1 MNNDNLDQK
10 NYISLA
16 DWAPMHDSM
25 EEKRE
30 FLLNADI
37 ALKYLNSNGM
47 RVDSFD
53 FNDIFIVDGNL
64 REIKYNVISNVGT
77 VTPADVKS
85 NIYEESKMALYL
97 YLYPC
102 EYIDDNFLKKHFTEF
117 SFAFPSDDVPY
128 YKGIF
133 ERGASVPFSDF
144 DFQKRKMELEKLS
157 DATKKD
163 GDSDLMGDIDF
174 SMLSK
179 PNNDEINKKL
189 YREAAFAKTIA
200 LSTIISVVGFL
211 ICLIAL
217 FMHFN

>member
-1 MNNDNLDQK
+1 MNNDDFNQK

-30 FLLNADI
+30 FLINADI

-53 FNDIFIVDGNL
+53 FNDIFIVDGNV
-64 REIKYNVISNVGT
+64 REIKFNVISNVGS
-77 VTPADVKS
+77 VTDVEVKS
-85 NIYEESKMALYL
+85 NIFKESKMALCL

-102 EYIDDNFLKKHFTEF
+102 DEINDEFLKKHFADY
-117 SFAFPSDDVPY
+117 SFAFPTDDVPY

-133 ERGASVPFSDF
+133 ERGASVYFVDF
-144 DFQKRKMELEKLS
+144 DFQKRKMDLEKLS

-163 GDSDLMGDIDF
+163 GDDDLMGDVDF
-174 SMLSK
+174 SMLPK